1 MWWERWIPKLYLT
14 KSNICGVECIYSE
27 TGISFNYAVLNIKKN
42 KVEVSV
48 QGTTTDAKEI
58 LTLAKK
64 LSAVV
69 SLAIVG
75 KGVITKKIIFK
86 SNPRVIEIQDDL
98 EKLLEF
104 CQDYGYRYNE
114 ADLYNFKSYA
124 WQQYNKYSQG
134 KNAKNMWDEDTRR
147 LAGRF

>member
-1 MWWERWIPKLYLT
+1 M
-14 KSNICGVECIYSE
+14 
-27 TGISFNYAVLNIKKN
+27 A
-42 KVEVSV
+42 
-48 QGTTTDAKEI
+48 
-58 LTLAKK
+58 
-64 LSAVV
+64 
-69 SLAIVG
+69 
-75 KGVITKKIIFK
+75 KIIFK

-98 EKLLEF
+98 EKLMEF

-147 LAGRF
+147 FAGRF

>member
-1 MWWERWIPKLYLT
+1 M
-14 KSNICGVECIYSE
+14 
-27 TGISFNYAVLNIKKN
+27 
-42 KVEVSV
+42 
-48 QGTTTDAKEI
+48 AK
-58 LTLAKK
+58 
-64 LSAVV
+64 
-69 SLAIVG
+69 
-75 KGVITKKIIFK
+75 ITFK
-86 SNPRVIEIQDDL
+86 ANPRVIEIQDDL

-147 LAGRF
+147 FAGRF